1 MDTII
6 QIDTIQIVET
16 IDRLSGQ
23 LNLIVENTDSFK
35 DGFSTFFTYSS
46 LAASIVTVLGV
57 LAVFIEISKRS
68 VSNRRQK
75 KIILDLLRHMMVNNA
90 ILEIVCKKK
99 SERNPSIPVEG
110 TLERFATLDDDMN
123 LGKFSAQA
131 KNYEK
136 LHNLSLLVRNY
147 NSVVFHADKH
157 LHDKDY
163 PNKLM
168 EKELNEI
175 FKRSTRIS
183 DKLLGIS
190 KEMHLFPLTT
200 KDFSKYVRSK
210 YLSKE
215 QFKLRCLI
223 NKESRF
229 FWKKLFKK
237 GTSERLKSKY
247 AFYIKVKRCD
257 YYNKLNMGDVYDRL
271 IDNHS
276 RNLLYEL

>member
-6 QIDTIQIVET
+6 PIDTLRVIEKIEGF
-16 IDRLSGQ
+16 SEQ
-23 LNLIVENTDSFK
+23 LNQIVENTDAFK

-46 LAASIVTVLGV
+46 LAASLVTVLGV

-90 ILEIVCKKK
+90 ILEIVC
-99 SERNPSIPVEG
+99 ERRSGLNPSIPAEG

-123 LGKFSAQA
+123 LCKFSAQA

-147 NSVVFHADKH
+147 NSVVCHADKH
-157 LHDKDY
+157 LHDKNY
-163 PNKLM
+163 PDNLM

-183 DKLLGIS
+183 DKLLEIS

-200 KDFSKYVRSK
+200 KDFSRYVRSK
-210 YLSKE
+210 YLDNE

-223 NKESRF
+223 KKESRF

-237 GTSERLKSKY
+237 RSFKKLESKY
-247 AFYIKVKRCD
+247 SFYIKVKRCD
-257 YYNKLNMGDVYDRL
+257 YYDDLNVGDVYDRL

-276 RNLLYEL
+276 RNLLY

>member
-6 QIDTIQIVET
+6 PTDTLRVIEKIEGF
-16 IDRLSGQ
+16 SEQ
-23 LNLIVENTDSFK
+23 LNQIVENTDAFK

-46 LAASIVTVLGV
+46 LAASLVTVLGV

-90 ILEIVCKKK
+90 ILEIVC
-99 SERNPSIPVEG
+99 ERRSGLNPSIPAEG

-123 LGKFSAQA
+123 LCKFSAQA

-147 NSVVFHADKH
+147 NSVVCHADKH
-157 LHDKDY
+157 LHDKNY
-163 PNKLM
+163 PDNLM

-183 DKLLGIS
+183 DKLLEIS

-200 KDFSKYVRSK
+200 KDFSRYVRSK
-210 YLSKE
+210 YLDNE

-223 NKESRF
+223 KKESRF

-237 GTSERLKSKY
+237 RSFKKLESKY
-247 AFYIKVKRCD
+247 SFYIKVKRCD
-257 YYNKLNMGDVYDRL
+257 YYDDLNVGDVYDRL

-276 RNLLYEL
+276 RNLLY